1 MGAPWARRAA
11 EASALR
17 RHTVTRVL
25 TYQPDQLFEMV
36 GDVDRYPEFVPWLT
50 AMRTWNTRDIEPGVS
65 SLDAEAGVGISI
77 LRERFST
84 RVTRDAN
91 ARRITVSLINGPFR
105 VLHND
110 WRFFPDPQGTR
121 VEFSIDFEFK
131 SRLLDAFLA
140 ANMDR
145 AIDKLIACFE
155 ARARALYGDSP
166 LIPANA
172 GTQMT

>member
-1 MGAPWARRAA
+1 
-11 EASALR
+11 LR
-17 RHTVTRVL
+17 RHTVTKVL
-25 TYQPDQLFEMV
+25 AYQPDQLFEMV
-36 GDVDRYPEFVPWLT
+36 GDVDRYPEFVPWIT
-50 AMRTWNTRDIEPGVS
+50 AMRTWNAQEIEPGVT
-65 SLDAEAGVGISI
+65 SLDAEAGVGFSF

-91 ARRITVSLINGPFR
+91 VRRINVSLISGPFR
-105 VLHND
+105 TLRND
-110 WRFFPDPQGTR
+110 WLFRPHPRGAQ

-155 ARARALYGDSP
+155 ARAQTLYQNPPGG
-166 LIPANA
+166 AV
-172 GTQMT
+172 

>member
-1 MGAPWARRAA
+1 
-11 EASALR
+11 LR
-17 RHTVTRVL
+17 RHTVTKVL
-25 TYQPDQLFEMV
+25 AHQPDQLFEMV
-36 GDVDRYPEFVPWLT
+36 GDVDRYPEFVPWIT
-50 AMRTWNTRDIEPGVS
+50 AMRTWNAQEIEPGVT
-65 SLDAEAGVGISI
+65 SLDAEAGVGFSF

-91 ARRITVSLINGPFR
+91 VRRINVSLISGPFR
-105 VLHND
+105 TLRND
-110 WRFFPDPQGTR
+110 WLFRPHPRGAQ

-155 ARARALYGDSP
+155 ARAQTLYPNPTGG
-166 LIPANA
+166 AV
-172 GTQMT
+172 